1 MLIMEKSFLRCI
13 TRKEEYFS
21 KIMSSYVL
29 VMSAVRLY
37 HPFGYRFL
45 FSHHSL
51 STVRLLFML
60 VYALLCCPLIF
71 AHSCSLLATVL
82 LILSKLLNQI
92 PQIWCELLLSN
103 KNYESIKWSHFISLW
118 MLSPFRLTFNEFVTL
133 KANFS

>member
-1 MLIMEKSFLRCI
+1 MEKSFLRCI

-37 HPFGYRFL
+37 RPFGYEFL

-60 VYALLCCPLIF
+60 VYALLCYLLVS
-71 AHSCSLLATVL
+71 AHPCS
-82 LILSKLLNQI
+82 
-92 PQIWCELLLSN
+92 PC
-103 KNYESIKWSHFISLW
+103 
-118 MLSPFRLTFNEFVTL
+118 
-133 KANFS
+133 